1 MDRDLARALRE
12 AGVPDRLVPELVDL
26 AQEIED
32 LPQVEARPGA
42 LLEIKRRLLQ
52 RFEQQQARRRA
63 DPEYRA
69 PEHE

>member
-1 MDRDLARALRE
+1 MDGDLARALRE

-26 AQEIED
+26 AREIED

-52 RFEQQQARRRA
+52 RFEQQQARRA